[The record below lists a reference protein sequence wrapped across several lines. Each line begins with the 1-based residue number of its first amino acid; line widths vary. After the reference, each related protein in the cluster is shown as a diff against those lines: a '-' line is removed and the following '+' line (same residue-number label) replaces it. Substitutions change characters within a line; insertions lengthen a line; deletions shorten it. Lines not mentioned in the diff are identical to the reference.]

1 VFETGP
7 ELRFIAP
14 DASAEEFIRK
24 VVQEQSGRYRAFLNT
39 FAVGFS
45 PTKLEMYKWIIYA
58 VLKSDVDTLGVGLR
72 LNHIVRTIKAKHPDG
87 TELQT
92 ANVTNALTYV
102 SSLQAQ
108 KDVRP
113 IVLDYD
119 ENERRL
125 DVVDKGFLVWLSV
138 ADLDELLEDLDLP
151 KD

>member
-1 VFETGP
+1 
-7 ELRFIAP
+7 
-14 DASAEEFIRK
+14 
-24 VVQEQSGRYRAFLNT
+24 
-39 FAVGFS
+39 
-45 PTKLEMYKWIIYA
+45 M
-58 VLKSDVDTLGVGLR
+58 
-72 LNHIVRTIKAKHPDG
+72 
-87 TELQT
+87 QT

-125 DVVDKGFLVWLSV
+125 EVVDKGFLVWLSV